1 MVRWLI
7 RQSESYHSST
17 LASLA
22 PPASSQNS
30 SHKNSIQGGARRRVF
45 SSRFID
51 PQFLWRAQWM
61 ALTEWRP
68 KGLMHPEKSS
78 SAYPKD
84 HSYWGTTTWIDLKHF
99 IVEWAHFS
107 IDTTLYLKFKMYIM
121 LHRFEGHFF
130 SKCTISI
137 WLAVIIHMG
146 RQYHGFI

>member
-1 MVRWLI
+1 MTDTTVGIIPFQHFSFTCSSCVLSKF
-7 RQSESYHSST
+7 QPQKLHSRRG
-17 LASLA
+17 
-22 PPASSQNS
+22 PPSS
-30 SHKNSIQGGARRRVF
+30 VF

-68 KGLMHPEKSS
+68 KGLMHPEKTP
-78 SAYPKD
+78 SAYPKE

-121 LHRFEGHFF
+121 LHRFEGPFF